1 MKKMSNTI
9 LIYQCSEE
17 NNKYKFVRVAEA
29 DNMFTMSVERLQSF
43 PKSQKVRD
51 LCTCEKPP
59 PILQGDIIDTVTCT
73 NVKDSLISCEKERN
87 LKPVQKDVCFE
98 RHNRRKRSAKQ
109 SFSYIPKIVINPKR
123 RRSKVL
129 YL

>member
-1 MKKMSNTI
+1 MYI
-9 LIYQCSEE
+9 
-17 NNKYKFVRVAEA
+17 FVRVAEE
-29 DNMFTMSVERLQSF
+29 DNMFNMSLEKLQSF

-51 LCTCEKPP
+51 LCTCEKPAL
-59 PILQGDIIDTVTCT
+59 ILQDDIIHTVTCA
-73 NVKDSLISCEKERN
+73 NDKDSLISCEKERN

-98 RHNRRKRSAKQ
+98 RHNRRKRSAKH
-109 SFSYIPKIVINPKR
+109 SFSYIPKIVIDPKR